1 MKHFLS
7 VLFLL
12 AMQSLAF
19 GQNTILW
26 QVTDT
31 VNHKTSYLLG
41 TFHQFGNSF
50 VDSLPQIQEALLR
63 SELAV
68 FESIDGVEATRKM
81 IQARKPGTGVEKV
94 LNKRDF
100 ARLKEIAKD
109 WQVDLYRL
117 SPFEIRLKL
126 SQEFQRI
133 QCGTTV
139 PGDTFDHFDNYL
151 MHLAG
156 EHKIRMLGLETDSQ
170 QLALLEQGYK
180 NPSWRK
186 EGRMIRAW
194 IRQLT
199 TDRPDRDLCALA
211 DRYRRFDLDY
221 NFDLSCENDIL
232 ILQRNRDWME
242 VLPQLLRSTNTFVAV
257 GFLHL
262 MWQCGLLEQL
272 REQGFQIVPVALEG
286 AGQAAG

>member
-94 LNKRDF
+94 LNKRDL